1 MKRFLISATL
11 AWVFAG
17 MLVTGCGRADTDGA
31 QCGVEVTQFPVR
43 EVIMTADRS
52 FRAVSAED
60 TVYLDQYVS
69 LLWPEALG
77 DADMRVLQDSLLWY
91 CFGDTV
97 SKDARQA
104 VERFVCDTGV
114 LGVGEGDDGYAVEP
128 VDSLPADIGGMGC
141 YFNNVIASVAD
152 LNEEMVTYKVTS
164 AVYTGGAHPM
174 TGVFPFTYD
183 LAEGRVLTVDD
194 ILTPEGRE
202 AIVPVIVRALARQ
215 SDVPVEGLRR
225 AGFFVSQLD
234 YPGDPYICNNVL
246 YFHYNPYEIA
256 PYSSGMIDV
265 AVYPYEIE
273 AYLRPEVKRLF
284 DRGH

>member
-1 MKRFLISATL
+1 MPAALSFLFIGM
-11 AWVFAG
+11 FA
-17 MLVTGCGRADTDGA
+17 TGCGNRNTEGE
-31 QCGVEVTQFPVR
+31 QCEVEVTQFPIS

-52 FRAVSAED
+52 YRAVAEGD

-97 SKDARQA
+97 SETPRQA
-104 VERFVCDTGV
+104 IERFVCDSSV
-114 LGVGEGDDGYAVEP
+114 LGGDDGGGGCVVEP

-141 YFNNVIASVAD
+141 YFNNVIAAVAD
-152 LNEEMVTYKVTS
+152 LNEEMVTYRVTTS
-164 AVYTGGAHPM
+164 AYMGGAHPM
-174 TGVFPFTYD
+174 TAVFPFTFD
-183 LAEGRVLTVDD
+183 FEGAQIVTLDNL
-194 ILTPEGRE
+194 LTPEGRE
-202 AIVPVIVRALARQ
+202 AIVPVIVSALARQ

-234 YPGDPYICNNVL
+234 YPGDPYICNNIL

-256 PYSSGMIDV
+256 PYSAGMIDV

-273 AYLRPEVKRLF
+273 QYLRPEMRRLF
-284 DRGH
+284 DLGH